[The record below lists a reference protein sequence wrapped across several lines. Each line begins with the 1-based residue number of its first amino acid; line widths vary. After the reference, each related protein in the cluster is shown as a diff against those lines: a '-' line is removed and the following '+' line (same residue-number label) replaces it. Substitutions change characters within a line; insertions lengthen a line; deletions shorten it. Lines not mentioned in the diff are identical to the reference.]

1 MQIMQKNNIN
11 SMTPK
16 NVQSKPHFTTEKYNQ
31 IYDEEFVSLINS
43 LNESIKEYFKV
54 SKNNISEA
62 NTILISYDQQA
73 ESIINLMN
81 LIVSTSSYDRLN
93 ELFEQIPKVLEVIK
107 QMKINTNSN
116 NNNLTLFFDD
126 AKILFKSMRIKRK
139 EKLNEIN
146 NNNTDNLFI
155 KTSSDSYTNS
165 YNQENKFIKNM
176 NNQINNPNTPN
187 SNLNINNSILNTIKI
202 IYPRIMKLLNG
213 FSDFNYMLSKINF
226 EESNKFN
233 NLQNSVKKEFENFF
247 NFLNKNLG
255 NNNNNLLTQNKSC
268 KNINE
273 NKLNP
278 IKNNIQNKYNNQE
291 FEKLK
296 QINEMSKK
304 KIMELN
310 NLLNAY
316 KKKIRELEIKNNN
329 LIIKLQNS
337 EQTIMN
343 LENNMKNNNLINS
356 NTDFNNALNQKD
368 FQILNLQ
375 KQLKVYQKNENRV
388 NIQINN
394 LNKQFNEKLG
404 QYEYKISQMSE
415 NITNQNNFIS
425 NLQNELNM
433 KNNEIENMKL
443 LMKDQRDY
451 DINKNLEILNM
462 EIKEKESKIKS
473 LNEELINYQRKE
485 KINQKQIEDMNNN
498 IFNYEKIIKQKDE
511 LINSNYK
518 DNNDVLK
525 IKLENEKLKKQIEEL
540 KNINKNNYLSQN
552 QKNRNVNMN
561 SAEIQ
566 ELKVIN
572 NNYLLQNQRMI
583 NGNINSYE
591 RPEMHNQE
599 YVSKINELNQEIQNL
614 KQNLFSLNESKVKLE
629 LEIDKKN
636 DELEGFKQVIFKL
649 QNKLERN
656 NDEEEERKNRVNTE
670 RSENNKKNY
679 QSEVNLKDTNTTS
692 KNLNKS
698 FEMPKDSNTQLMN
711 KFLSQLN
718 DAEKKISLLQ
728 NKNRELQFKLD
739 EKQVEKDFSGYRT
752 EDYNFS
758 NYEEEF
764 DLKKMVNGAREKN
777 RSEDINI
784 DYPGVQSVKDK
795 YKELLQNMHLLEEQ
809 IKILISNISCNNKIK
824 PQITQ
829 ICQLMRIPAKN
840 IQAIIAGK
848 DKKKMLGLII

>member
-187 SNLNINNSILNTIKI
+187 SNLNINNSIINTIKI

-255 NNNNNLLTQNKSC
+255 NNNTNLLTLNKSC

-310 NLLNAY
+310 NLLNGY
-316 KKKIRELEIKNNN
+316 KKEIRELEIKNNN

-375 KQLKVYQKNENRV
+375 KQLKVYQKNEIV
-388 NIQINN
+388 
-394 LNKQFNEKLG
+394 
-404 QYEYKISQMSE
+404 
-415 NITNQNNFIS
+415 
-425 NLQNELNM
+425 
-433 KNNEIENMKL
+433 
-443 LMKDQRDY
+443 
-451 DINKNLEILNM
+451 
-462 EIKEKESKIKS
+462 
-473 LNEELINYQRKE
+473 
-485 KINQKQIEDMNNN
+485 
-498 IFNYEKIIKQKDE
+498 
-511 LINSNYK
+511 
-518 DNNDVLK
+518 
-525 IKLENEKLKKQIEEL
+525 
-540 KNINKNNYLSQN
+540 
-552 QKNRNVNMN
+552 
-561 SAEIQ
+561 
-566 ELKVIN
+566 
-572 NNYLLQNQRMI
+572 
-583 NGNINSYE
+583 
-591 RPEMHNQE
+591 
-599 YVSKINELNQEIQNL
+599 
-614 KQNLFSLNESKVKLE
+614 
-629 LEIDKKN
+629 
-636 DELEGFKQVIFKL
+636 
-649 QNKLERN
+649 
-656 NDEEEERKNRVNTE
+656 
-670 RSENNKKNY
+670 
-679 QSEVNLKDTNTTS
+679 
-692 KNLNKS
+692 
-698 FEMPKDSNTQLMN
+698 
-711 KFLSQLN
+711 
-718 DAEKKISLLQ
+718 
-728 NKNRELQFKLD
+728 
-739 EKQVEKDFSGYRT
+739 
-752 EDYNFS
+752 
-758 NYEEEF
+758 
-764 DLKKMVNGAREKN
+764 
-777 RSEDINI
+777 
-784 DYPGVQSVKDK
+784 
-795 YKELLQNMHLLEEQ
+795 
-809 IKILISNISCNNKIK
+809 
-824 PQITQ
+824 
-829 ICQLMRIPAKN
+829 
-840 IQAIIAGK
+840 
-848 DKKKMLGLII
+848 

>member
-1 MQIMQKNNIN
+1 MQIMQKNIMN

-16 NVQSKPHFTTEKYNQ
+16 NIQTKPQFPTEKYNQ

-43 LNESIKEYFKV
+43 LNESIKEYYKV
-54 SKNNISEA
+54 SKNNITEA

-73 ESIINLMN
+73 QQIINLMN
-81 LIVSTSSYDRLN
+81 LMVKNSSYDRLN
-93 ELFEQIPKVLEVIK
+93 ELFSQIPRVLEVIK

-126 AKILFKSMRIKRK
+126 AKILFKSMKFKRK

-146 NNNTDNLFI
+146 NNNIHNNNNQYI
-155 KTSSDSYTNS
+155 QTSSDSYTNS
-165 YNQENKFIKNM
+165 YNQDNKFIKNI
-176 NNQINNPNTPN
+176 NNKINEQINPNT
-187 SNLNINNSILNTIKI
+187 NLNNSLVNTINMV
-202 IYPRIMKLLNG
+202 YTRIMKLLNG
-213 FSDFNYMLSKINF
+213 FSEFNYMLSKINF

-233 NLQNSVKKEFENFF
+233 NLQNNIKKEFENFF
-247 NFLNKNLG
+247 NFLRKNLRNSG
-255 NNNNNLLTQNKSC
+255 KIMTQNKSC
-268 KNINE
+268 KNLNE
-273 NKLNP
+273 NKLNQG
-278 IKNNIQNKYNNQE
+278 NVNIQNNFNNQE
-291 FEKLK
+291 VEKLK
-296 QINEMSKK
+296 KFNEMSKK

-310 NLLNAY
+310 NQINSY
-316 KKKIRELEIKNNN
+316 RNKVRDLEMKNNN
-329 LIIKLQNS
+329 FIIKLQNA
-337 EQTIMN
+337 EQNIMN
-343 LENNMKNNNLINS
+343 LESNMNNNNMINN

-375 KQLKVYQKNENRV
+375 KQLKVFQKNENAL

-394 LNKQFNEKLG
+394 LNNQFNEKLG
-404 QYEYKISQMSE
+404 QYELKISQMSE
-415 NITNQNNFIS
+415 SITNQKKFIA
-425 NLQNELNM
+425 NLQNELSI
-433 KNNEIENMKL
+433 KSNEIENLKL
-443 LMKDQRDY
+443 SMPDQPGY
-451 DINKNLEILNM
+451 DMNNNIKILNM
-462 EIKEKESKIKS
+462 EIKEKESKIKA

-511 LINSNYK
+511 LINTNYK

-525 IKLENEKLKKQIEEL
+525 IKLENEKLKKQVGEL
-540 KNINKNNYLSQN
+540 KN
-552 QKNRNVNMN
+552 
-561 SAEIQ
+561 
-566 ELKVIN
+566 IN

-583 NGNINSYE
+583 NGNINSFE
-591 RPEMHNQE
+591 MPEMRNQE
-599 YVSKINELNQEIQNL
+599 YITKINELNQEIQNL
-614 KQNLFSLNESKVKLE
+614 KQNLSDINESKVKLE
-629 LEIDKKN
+629 LDIDKKN

-649 QNKLERN
+649 QNKLEKN
-656 NDEEEERKNRVNTE
+656 EDDEEERKKRVNTE
-670 RSENNKKNY
+670 RSEHNKSNNYNT
-679 QSEVNLKDTNTTS
+679 EVNLRDQNAS
-692 KNLNKS
+692 GKNLNKS
-698 FEMPKDSNTQLMN
+698 FEIPKDANTNLMN
-711 KFLSQLN
+711 KFLAQLN
-718 DAEKKISLLQ
+718 DAEKRISLLQ
-728 NKNRELQFKLD
+728 NKNKELQFKLE

-809 IKILISNISCNNKIK
+809 VKILISNISCTNKTK

-840 IQAIIAGK
+840 IQLIIAGK
-848 DKKKMLGLII
+848 DKKKMLGLVI

>member
-1 MQIMQKNNIN
+1 MQKNNMS

-16 NVQSKPHFTTEKYNQ
+16 NIQSKPQFPTEKYNQ

-43 LNESIKEYFKV
+43 LNESIKEYYKV
-54 SKNNISEA
+54 SKNNITEA
-62 NTILISYDQQA
+62 NTILITYDQQA
-73 ESIINLMN
+73 QSIINLMN
-81 LIVSTSSYDRLN
+81 LIANTSSYDKLNKLN
-93 ELFEQIPKVLEVIK
+93 ELFAQIPRVLEVIK
-107 QMKINTNSN
+107 QMKVNTNSN

-126 AKILFKSMRIKRK
+126 AKILFKSMKFKRK

-146 NNNTDNLFI
+146 SNNINNQLI
-155 KTSSDSYTNS
+155 QTSSDSYNNS
-165 YNQENKFIKNM
+165 LNQDNKFSKNFG
-176 NNQINNPNTPN
+176 NKINEQINPNAG
-187 SNLNINNSILNTIKI
+187 LNNSLANTINMV
-202 IYPRIMKLLNG
+202 YTRIMKLLNG
-213 FSDFNYMLSKINF
+213 FSDYNYMLSKINF

-233 NLQNSVKKEFENFF
+233 NLQNSIKKEFENFF
-247 NFLNKNLG
+247 NFLRKNLR
-255 NNNNNLLTQNKSC
+255 NNSNFMIQNKSC

-273 NKLNP
+273 NQLNQGR
-278 IKNNIQNKYNNQE
+278 INNQSNVNNQE

-296 QINEMSKK
+296 KFNEISKK

-310 NLLNAY
+310 NQLNSC
-316 KKKIRELEIKNNN
+316 KNKIRDLEMKNNN
-329 LIIKLQNS
+329 FIIKLQNA

-343 LENNMKNNNLINS
+343 LESNMNNNNMINN

-368 FQILNLQ
+368 FQIINLQ
-375 KQLKVYQKNENRV
+375 KQLKVFQKNENAL

-394 LNKQFNEKLG
+394 LNNQFKEKIG
-404 QYEYKISQMSE
+404 QYEFKISQMSE
-415 NITNQNNFIS
+415 SMTNQKKFIA
-425 NLQNELNM
+425 NLQNELSM

-443 LMKDQRDY
+443 SMPDQPGY
-451 DINKNLEILNM
+451 DVNKNIKILNM
-462 EIKEKESKIKS
+462 EIKEKESKIKA

-485 KINQKQIEDMNNN
+485 KLNQKQIEDMNNN

-511 LINSNYK
+511 LINTNYK

-525 IKLENEKLKKQIEEL
+525 IKLENEKLKKQVEEL
-540 KNINKNNYLSQN
+540 KN
-552 QKNRNVNMN
+552 
-561 SAEIQ
+561 
-566 ELKVIN
+566 IN

-591 RPEMHNQE
+591 MPEMRNQE
-599 YVSKINELNQEIQNL
+599 YIAKINELNQEIQNL
-614 KQNLFSLNESKVKLE
+614 KQNLSAINESKVKLE
-629 LEIDKKN
+629 LDIDKKN

-649 QNKLERN
+649 QNKLEKN
-656 NDEEEERKNRVNTE
+656 EDDEEDRKRRTNTE
-670 RSENNKKNY
+670 RSEHNNNNFKT
-679 QSEVNLKDTNTTS
+679 EVNLRDQNAS
-692 KNLNKS
+692 GKNLNKS

-711 KFLSQLN
+711 KFLGQLN
-718 DAEKKISLLQ
+718 EAEKKISLLQ

-809 IKILISNISCNNKIK
+809 VKILISNISCTNKTK